1 MVASGGCVRKV
12 VGWFFRVTFELV
24 GIVHR
29 LCGKLMDAKRRT
41 SNGQKVSRA
50 GNSAKAFLPWDEPRM
65 IVATKYCERCNRW
78 FCQTH
83 FGDPDW
89 HSCTEEEQ

>member
-1 MVASGGCVRKV
+1 
-12 VGWFFRVTFELV
+12 VGSLLRGDLEEELV
-24 GIVHR
+24 R
-29 LCGKLMDAKRRT
+29 LSLWDHISARETPGKEK
-41 SNGQKVSRA
+41 SKPGGVFCQGVS
-50 GNSAKAFLPWDEPRM
+50 PWDEPCM